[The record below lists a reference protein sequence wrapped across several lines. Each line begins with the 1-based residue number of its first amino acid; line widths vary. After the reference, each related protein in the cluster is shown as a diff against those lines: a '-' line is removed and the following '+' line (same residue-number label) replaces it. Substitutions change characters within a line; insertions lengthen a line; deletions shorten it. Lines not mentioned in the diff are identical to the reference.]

1 MSNWSYKRMQ
11 RLILPRGSNYW
22 CLKCTC
28 VNKMFESLACIWQS
42 ALVTNNQSLHGDSYH
57 FPENWKFN
65 PILHLWKMTNSPPCQ
80 DRDQFSNKYSAPV
93 IDLWIFY
100 LWLPRFGF
108 GLESAKKIAKND
120 ETHFTACLVIHPTK
134 WRADFSLALPHS
146 PRQPIGTVVSV
157 FN

>member
-28 VNKMFESLACIWQS
+28 VNKMFESLACIWQN

-108 GLESAKKIAKND
+108 GLESAKKDCKKWWNPFYSMPCHSSYQV
-120 ETHFTACLVIHPTK
+120 ESRLFSSSPSFSTTANWYCCIC
-134 WRADFSLALPHS
+134 F
-146 PRQPIGTVVSV
+146 
-157 FN
+157 